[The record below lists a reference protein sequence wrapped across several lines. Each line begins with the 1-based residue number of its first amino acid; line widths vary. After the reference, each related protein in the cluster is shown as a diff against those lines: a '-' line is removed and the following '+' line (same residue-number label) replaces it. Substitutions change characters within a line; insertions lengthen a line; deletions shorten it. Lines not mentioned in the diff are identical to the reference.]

1 MRIRKSLLLLVL
13 FLGLALLVNL
23 LALIFLAHTI
33 TGALPTM
40 AANVD
45 DQLLAVQM
53 QARLRDSE
61 AALYRYLME
70 GEPGIKRQFRDLL
83 QNFAADIDL
92 YNRSVASAQEQLWA
106 TDLAETQQQAD
117 AIAADLIRLRDA
129 QDLSLLHIED
139 AEVKLNAFLAHQV
152 RVARPEDDSL
162 YQNAVSGMQEYLNEM
177 SLAVA
182 SYLASPDPAELVRFD
197 EGVIGFQHHHNIF
210 ASLVQTSEEQF
221 WSDYIGN
228 LFNQIKITGTLLMRG
243 RDRQQQQFATFAD
256 MLYQAGDEVLV
267 GQIQPH
273 AAQNLAATQQQ
284 LATAIDLTVG
294 SSLFVAIIASVLAG
308 TVTWPLL
315 RRLDTGIVA
324 LTRGADRV
332 AQGDLSA
339 PVNLSGQ
346 DELSQLAQAF
356 NVMMVDLDVR
366 ERHLTERLLELEAL
380 RQVSLQLTGTL
391 DPEQVLDTI
400 ASSALRLVAAA
411 NVRIFVYS
419 RDQLQFAASATA
431 ETVDARPLRMP
442 REEGVIATAAQT
454 GQPQVINQA
463 QNHPLYTTPR
473 ARSWGIKAVAAF
485 PLKQGERVAGVMD
498 VSLHDRDSFSQDNL
512 RILQLLSDQA
522 AIALENAR
530 LYEGLALR
538 ETRLRTLA
546 EKLAEVQEEER
557 RLIGLDLHDGLTQL
571 LLSANM
577 HFDTLAALT
586 ADPNPQAQ
594 LQLRIG
600 QARLREAIKE
610 ARWVVSELRPATLED
625 FGLISGLRQYA
636 TELAELEQWQLEFVA
651 DLERI
656 KLNPTLETAIFRIA
670 QEALTNARKYAHPN
684 RVRVSL
690 YLNRPN
696 LVLEVQ
702 DWGRGFNLKEVGQ
715 TNGSTHFGLTGM
727 RERAMLLG
735 GDLNIESRPDE
746 GTKITAYIPLYAVEE
761 K

>member
-33 TGALPTM
+33 TGALPTIG
-40 AANVD
+40 ANVE

-70 GEPGIKRQFRDLL
+70 GKPGLKSQFRDLL
-83 QNFAADIDL
+83 HSFAADVDR
-92 YNRSVASAQEQLWA
+92 YNITVASAQEQLWA
-106 TDLAETQQQAD
+106 TDLAETRQQAN
-117 AIAADLIRLRDA
+117 AIADDLIRLRDA
-129 QDLSLLHIED
+129 QDFSLLNIED
-139 AEVKLNAFLAHQV
+139 AEIRLSAFLAHEV
-152 RVARPEDDSL
+152 RVARPESDAI

-182 SYLASPDPAELVRFD
+182 SYLASPDAAERVRFD
-197 EGVIGFQHHHNIF
+197 EGVIGFQHHLNVF
-210 ASLVQTSEEQF
+210 KSQSNTPQEQF
-221 WSDYIGN
+221 WGEYAGN
-228 LFNQIKITGTLLMRG
+228 LFNQIRITGQLLMAG
-243 RDRQQQQFATFAD
+243 QDRQRQQFATFAD

-273 AAQNLAATQQQ
+273 AAQNLADTQQQ
-284 LATAIDLTVG
+284 LAAAMKLTIG
-294 SSLFVAIIASVLAG
+294 SSLFVAVIASVLAG
-308 TVTWPLL
+308 AVTWPLL

-339 PVNLSGQ
+339 PVNLAGQ

-356 NVMMVDLDVR
+356 NVMMTDLDVR
-366 ERHLTERLLELEAL
+366 ERHLTERLSELEAL

-411 NVRIFVYS
+411 TVRIFVYN
-419 RDQLQFAASATA
+419 RQQLQFAASATA
-431 ETVDARPLRMP
+431 DTVDDRRPRIP
-442 REEGVIATAAQT
+442 REEGIIATAAQT

-463 QNHPLYTTPR
+463 QHHPLYTTPR
-473 ARSWGIKAVAAF
+473 ARSWGIKAAAAF
-485 PLKQGERVAGVMD
+485 PLKKGDRVAGVMG
-498 VSLHDRDSFSQDNL
+498 VSLHDRDCFSQDNL

-577 HFDTLAALT
+577 HIDTLAAIT
-586 ADPNPQAQ
+586 TDPNPQAQ
-594 LQLRIG
+594 VELRIG

-625 FGLISGLRQYA
+625 FGLVSGLRQYA
-636 TELAELEQWQLEFVA
+636 SELAEQEQWQLEFVA

-670 QEALTNARKYAHPN
+670 QEALTNARKYAHPD

-690 YLNRPN
+690 HLNRPN

-702 DWGRGFNLKEVGQ
+702 DWGRGFNLKEVDK
-715 TNGSTHFGLTGM
+715 TNGSAHFGLTGM

-735 GDLNIESRPDE
+735 GDLHIDSRPDE
-746 GTKITAYIPLYAVEE
+746 GTRITAYIPLYAVEE